1 MSAID
6 DVITAL
12 QAVIDE
18 LNDATNTANTAK
30 TEADEAANQAVA
42 LGATA
47 SIAGLEAV
55 KDAINK
61 LTQQIHATTDIAN
74 DAIGHA
80 KAVADGT

>member
-12 QAVIDE
+12 QSVIDE
-18 LNDATNTANTAK
+18 LNDATNAASTAK
-30 TEADEAANQAVA
+30 TDADEAVAQAVA

-47 SIAGLEAV
+47 TIAGLNAV
-55 KDAINK
+55 KDSIDK
-61 LTQQIHATTDIAN
+61 LTQHVAASIDVAN